1 MTLRDVIRLGVET
14 RAIVDAIEALDEKM
28 LVALTQRGVEQQ
40 IEPGYFAHEDDEAK
54 SARVMLKRFEL
65 LLRFKRELAQLENVT
80 PAEEERAAQ
89 ARMERIRQLF
99 QTTEVKL
106 S

>member
-40 IEPGYFAHEDDEAK
+40 IEPGYFAHEDEAK